1 MFVVIITLDYCMA
14 FVQYSTPVLHRCVP
28 TGKNAPGE
36 QIRDMYDLVNSWSAA
51 QQLLSDLYVTWPT
64 IVVMCFTALR
74 KSKIF
79 KYTFLVFTFSNA
91 NCLVLS
97 IVIIALMHIL
107 TSIISWLICILV
119 AVSSIA
125 ITAVLWWTYYGIRN
139 DPNFEAHSLLQQF
152 VRNETAVY
160 VLAIL
165 ATIVMVFLV
174 VIIYLLS
181 SKLTGLAAL
190 FEEASKCMLSLPGL
204 AGPPI
209 LAFIALV
216 VFLAFWVF
224 VVVCLV
230 TANYPGIKPLF
241 ASPQLLPAD
250 ATLLS
255 KTTVIKNNSEADYK
269 CEDKLN

>member
-1 MFVVIITLDYCMA
+1 M
-14 FVQYSTPVLHRCVP
+14 
-28 TGKNAPGE
+28 
-36 QIRDMYDLVNSWSAA
+36 
-51 QQLLSDLYVTWPT
+51 
-64 IVVMCFTALR
+64 
-74 KSKIF
+74 
-79 KYTFLVFTFSNA
+79 
-91 NCLVLS
+91 
-97 IVIIALMHIL
+97 MHIL

-125 ITAVLWWTYYGIRN
+125 ITAVLWWTYYGIRH
-139 DPNFEAHSLLQQF
+139 DAHFEAHSLLQQF

-160 VLAIL
+160 VLAII

-181 SKLTGLAAL
+181 SKLSGLAAL

-209 LAFIALV
+209 LAFIALIA
-216 VFLAFWVF
+216 FLTFWVL

-241 ASPQLLPAD
+241 ASPHLLQAEMSLPPPN
-250 ATLLS
+250 TQ
-255 KTTVIKNNSEADYK
+255 IKNNSEADYK
-269 CEDKLN
+269 CKLT

>member
-1 MFVVIITLDYCMA
+1 MHHH
-14 FVQYSTPVLHRCVP
+14 STPVLHRCVP

-64 IVVMCFTALR
+64 IVIMCFTALR
-74 KSKIF
+74 KLQLKNSKNIYVF
-79 KYTFLVFTFSNA
+79 DKYYVP
-91 NCLVLS
+91 VLS
-97 IVIIALMHIL
+97 IVIIALMHVL

-125 ITAVLWWTYYGIRN
+125 ITAVLWWTYHGIRN

-165 ATIVMVFLV
+165 ATIVMVFLI

-209 LAFIALV
+209 LAFVALV

-241 ASPQLLPAD
+241 ASPQLLPPD
-250 ATLLS
+250 ETLLS
-255 KTTVIKNNSEADYK
+255 KATIVKNNSEADYK
-269 CEDKLN
+269 CMFIILI